1 MILRE
6 FFGYCFETECFIPK
20 IIITNFVK
28 KMVKQE
34 HTKIF
39 QPIVC
44 GGAQKDEIIETSCSI
59 FFLKPHG
66 GIKSVKWDNAYVADL
81 K

>member
-1 MILRE
+1 MEYLEQLLR
-6 FFGYCFETECFIPK
+6 CLTK
-20 IIITNFVK
+20 QQDFVK

-39 QPIVC
+39 QPIDC

-66 GIKSVKWDNAYVADL
+66 SIKSVKWDNTYVADL